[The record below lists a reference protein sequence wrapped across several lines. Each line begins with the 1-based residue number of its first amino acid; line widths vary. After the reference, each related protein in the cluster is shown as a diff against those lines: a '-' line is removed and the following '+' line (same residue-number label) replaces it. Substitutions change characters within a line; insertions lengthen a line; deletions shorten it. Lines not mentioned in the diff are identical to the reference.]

1 MPILLSEFLGAILR
15 ALLAGAA
22 GFFVQRGILT
32 QGQSDTM
39 LLAFTAWLLV
49 AGWGIWNKYRSRI
62 KFLTALDSTT
72 EAEVKAKIAAGDGSP
87 IDSQSPT
94 RKD

>member
-1 MPILLSEFLGAILR
+1 MPVLLAEFLGAILR
-15 ALLAGAA
+15 VLLAGAA

-39 LLAFTAWLLV
+39 VLAFTGWLLV
-49 AGWGIWNKYRSRI
+49 AGWSVWNKYRGRV
-62 KFLTALDSTT
+62 KFMTALESTT
-72 EAEVKAKIAAGDGSP
+72 EAEVKEKIAAGDGSP
-87 IDSQSPT
+87 IVTPSPT